1 MANIYIVEDDTN
13 IQEIEAIALKN
24 SGHSVEQFDDAAH
37 FYKKLEEKLPDLA
50 ILDLMLPDEDGYEIV
65 KKLRQNPATKK
76 LPVIMVTAKTSE
88 IDMVRGLDIRAKSPT
103 PIIMLSAKSEDND
116 KILGLNIGAD
126 DYIKK
131 PFSIIE
137 FITRVKAILRRTL
150 EQPDD
155 KYMTIGDIFL
165 DNERHVVY
173 VDNKGIELTYK
184 EENVVDIDFN
194 RLHQFHLK
202 YEVIVDV
209 GKLASFGTVF
219 VVQFI
224 VETAVIEKVSV
235 KVYNLIAGELIEC
248 EQYIQGAKYC
258 AE

>member
-76 LPVIMVTAKTSE
+76 LPV
-88 IDMVRGLDIRAKSPT
+88 RGLD
-103 PIIMLSAKSEDND
+103 
-116 KILGLNIGAD
+116 IGAD

-184 EENVVDIDFN
+184 EYELLKLLMHNAGIVLTREKIMERVWDTEFEGESRTVDMHIKTLRKKLGDSSRHIKTVRNVGYVM
-194 RLHQFHLK
+194 
-202 YEVIVDV
+202 E
-209 GKLASFGTVF
+209 
-219 VVQFI
+219 
-224 VETAVIEKVSV
+224 
-235 KVYNLIAGELIEC
+235 
-248 EQYIQGAKYC
+248 
-258 AE
+258 

>member
-88 IDMVRGLDIRAKSPT
+88 IDMVRGLDI
-103 PIIMLSAKSEDND
+103 
-116 KILGLNIGAD
+116 GAD

-173 VDNKGIELTYK
+173 VDNKGIELTYNFLCTTLELFLPEK
-184 EENVVDIDFN
+184 KSWSVCGIPN
-194 RLHQFHLK
+194 LK
-202 YEVIVDV
+202 ANPEPLICISRHSVR
-209 GKLASFGTVF
+209 SW
-219 VVQFI
+219 
-224 VETAVIEKVSV
+224 ETAADILRRCEMLGMLWNRGLFYEK
-235 KVYNLIAGELIEC
+235 KD
-248 EQYIQGAKYC
+248 
-258 AE
+258 